1 MMSWKFCMTTTLPI
15 NKLIKYKSCK
25 GNTSKKSKIVL
36 KNTDIN
42 LNKMRLNE

>member
-1 MMSWKFCMTTTLPI
+1 MPNYRFYITYFYSIIPI

-36 KNTDIN
+36 KNTDI
-42 LNKMRLNE
+42 